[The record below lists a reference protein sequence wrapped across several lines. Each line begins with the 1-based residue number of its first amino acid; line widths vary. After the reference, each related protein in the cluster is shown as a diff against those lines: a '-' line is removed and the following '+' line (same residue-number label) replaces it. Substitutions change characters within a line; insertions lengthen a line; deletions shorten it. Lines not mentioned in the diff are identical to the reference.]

1 MTKLP
6 ALRTH
11 LDRLALSALA
21 SVAVLLL
28 LACSS
33 SGHGPPVPGFLK
45 GPDVYE
51 EVWSQT
57 SPVGTSWEYK
67 VNCSGDPPT
76 LEPCFLSDLSAVRVI
91 APDGSLTEL
100 EKDFNI
106 NDYSGEVTR
115 RWVLYGPREGDP
127 PATGAYTF
135 EYLKA
140 DEVVRSHTIDYT
152 QSHIGYPTGVKWQ
165 RVGNDVAV
173 QWDAPAGVEKGMWYK
188 VIIGSEGD
196 TPEAFVSQV
205 FEWDAESATLPD
217 VPLLDGGSYYLSVAV
232 FYRGG
237 YAYPEDEIFDW

>member
-1 MTKLP
+1 
-6 ALRTH
+6 
-11 LDRLALSALA
+11 
-21 SVAVLLL
+21 
-28 LACSS
+28 
-33 SGHGPPVPGFLK
+33 VPQE
-45 GPDVYE
+45 PDVYE

-57 SPVGTSWEYK
+57 SPIGTSWEYK

-76 LEPCFLSDLSAVRVI
+76 LESCYLSDLDAVRVVTPEG
-91 APDGSLTEL
+91 ALHQL
-100 EKDFNI
+100 EKDFNV

-115 RWVLYGPREGDP
+115 RWVLYGPQDGLP
-127 PATGAYTF
+127 PVSGQYTF

-140 DEVVRSHTIDYT
+140 GEIVRSHNINYT
-152 QSHIGYPTGVKWQ
+152 QSKIGYPTGVEWQ
-165 RVGNDVAV
+165 RIGNDIAV

-188 VIIGSEGD
+188 VIIGNEGD

-237 YAYPEDEIFDW
+237 YAYPEDELFDW